1 VPVAESPRRAGR
13 PFPLP
18 PGLPPPVPQTSPRR
32 EVRLRPA
39 LSTDAMRCATI
50 STTYTTTHVWQLD
63 TRSDG
68 EEMRAAFRL
77 VRLPRELR
85 LAADN
90 RPPAAPARKGLLWL
104 VAEEVQ
110 TGPRQS
116 FQSRLTGPPGAP
128 AGAVGVVGYVAARF
142 RAGDPCAYLQ
152 SLSVDPAHRRQGIGS
167 RLLEEACRWAAREG
181 AGRLLAD
188 AGARNYPALR
198 LLRRAG
204 LTFCGYND
212 RCYLKDEVAVFLSV
226 DVR

>member
-1 VPVAESPRRAGR
+1 LLQAR
-13 PFPLP
+13 
-18 PGLPPPVPQTSPRR
+18 PRR
-32 EVRLRPA
+32 EIRLRPA
-39 LSTDAMRCATI
+39 LSTDAMRCATL
-50 STTYTTTHVWQLD
+50 STAYTTTHVWQLD

-77 VRLPRELR
+77 VRLPRELS

-110 TGPRQS
+110 TGPGPT
-116 FQSRLTGPPGAP
+116 RLSAAP
-128 AGAVGVVGYVAARF
+128 VGEVVGYVAARF
-142 RAGDPCAYLQ
+142 RTGDPCAYLQ
-152 SLSVDPAHRRQGIGS
+152 SLTVDPAHRRQGIGS
-167 RLLEEACRWAAREG
+167 RLLGEACRWAAQEG

-204 LTFCGYND
+204 FTFCGYND